1 MLIDMR
7 EVSDGRSLM
16 ATVCIIGAGVAGI
29 TLARE
34 LERSGIDT
42 CVLESG
48 GLEADDATRDL
59 ARGEAIGMDYQFADG
74 CRGRFLGGSSN
85 CWGGCPQV
93 DEENRQSIATNPSVT
108 VDGWRRQTASATG
121 RNSRAAIRTRQVSPA
136 VRGSMGAVS
145 QQRRPGRSPSP
156 R

>member
-7 EVSDGRSLM
+7 EVANGRSLS

-29 TLARE
+29 TMARE
-34 LERSGIDT
+34 LEKQGIDT

-48 GLEADDATRDL
+48 GVAADDATRDL
-59 ARGEAIGMDYQFADG
+59 ARGEAVGFDYLFADG

-93 DEENRQSIATNPSVT
+93 DEENTHKTAISASV
-108 VDGWRRQTASATG
+108 V
-121 RNSRAAIRTRQVSPA
+121 RA
-136 VRGSMGAVS
+136 G
-145 QQRRPGRSPSP
+145 
-156 R
+156 